1 MDAAPHVRLLAKLA
15 ATEEA
20 VQALLA
26 ECQQPDLAAMLEV
39 RARARCRSAAG
50 PRRGRA
56 THTSRARSSRATL
69 RGR

>member
-26 ECQQPDLAAMLEV
+26 ECQQPDVVVMLEV
-39 RARARCRSAAG
+39 RCCSSAT
-50 PRRGRA
+50 GREGAA
-56 THTSRARSSRATL
+56 THFARARSSRATL